1 MALGRH
7 GSFELQ
13 GLRVNA
19 VPQQG
24 CCVKGCK
31 PVIGHP
37 AERRRSKTIRLTRS
51 ECGHHLRILRGNEP
65 VSQSDPWM
73 MTWP

>member
-7 GSFELQ
+7 GSFK
-13 GLRVNA
+13 RVNA
-19 VPQQG
+19 MPQQG

-37 AERRRSKTIRLTRS
+37 ADHLVSVTERPIFKAI
-51 ECGHHLRILRGNEP
+51 
-65 VSQSDPWM
+65 QDPKSVRFAALLGSNSRAFDRA
-73 MTWP
+73 PNF

>member
-7 GSFELQ
+7 GSVELKA
-13 GLRVNA
+13 LRVNA

-24 CCVKGCK
+24 RCVKGCK

-37 AERRRSKTIRLTRS
+37 AERRR
-51 ECGHHLRILRGNEP
+51 
-65 VSQSDPWM
+65 
-73 MTWP
+73 